1 MSMDLFTSSHTMGNF
16 WKAFLTALVGSVV
29 ANLIILYALRPF
41 VTIPAM
47 PLASLALL
55 PVVSL
60 TIIGVIGATI
70 VYAIM
75 RAFLA
80 RPQTPFIWVSIVV
93 LLLSLIPDYLIIGMT
108 TGHFA
113 GATFASASTL
123 MLMHVAAAIITV
135 WALVKMWGAKSSIA
149 R

>member
-1 MSMDLFTSSHTMGNF
+1 MGNF

-29 ANLIILYALRPF
+29 VNLIILYVLRPF
-41 VTIPAM
+41 VIVPAM

-55 PVVSL
+55 PVASL
-60 TIIGVIGATI
+60 TIFGVIAATI

-75 RAFLA
+75 RAVLA
-80 RPQTPFIWVSIVV
+80 RPQTPFIWISVVV
-93 LLLSLIPDYLIIGMT
+93 LILSLIPDYLIIGMT

-135 WALVKMWGAKSSIA
+135 WSLVKMWRAKDSLQS
-149 R
+149 